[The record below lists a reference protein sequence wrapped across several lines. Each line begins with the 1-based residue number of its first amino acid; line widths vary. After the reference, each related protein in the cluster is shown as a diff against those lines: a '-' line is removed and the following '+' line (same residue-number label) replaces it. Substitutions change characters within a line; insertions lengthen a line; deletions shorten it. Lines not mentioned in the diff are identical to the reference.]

1 MEMLISILA
10 TINLDP
16 DKIGTVPDTGAT
28 ALLLGIAV
36 IGLGAIARFT
46 KNKKK

>member
-10 TINLDP
+10 S
-16 DKIGTVPDTGAT
+16 GFEVPDTGGS

-36 IGLGAIARFT
+36 IGLGAIAHFT

>member
-10 TINLDP
+10 SKGQTFCE
-16 DKIGTVPDTGAT
+16 VPDTGAT

-46 KNKKK
+46 KKK

>member
-10 TINLDP
+10 TSQTI
-16 DKIGTVPDTGAT
+16 IIPDTGAT

-36 IGLGAIARFT
+36 IGLGAVARFT
-46 KNKKK
+46 KNKKKK

>member
-10 TINLDP
+10 SQIEANAP
-16 DKIGTVPDTGAT
+16 DSGAT

-36 IGLGAIARFT
+36 IGLGAVARFT